1 MLGPSQ
7 ETLWEF
13 VRCFAPDD
21 PGALG
26 YNVFEAV
33 QRAGPFEEKAF
44 RLAVGEVMARHDAL
58 RLVFDE
64 VADDPSLGVRG
75 AELFPIVSI
84 VDLTR
89 ETEKRRGIVAGSL
102 LARESTRAFDVRTGP
117 LWSVLVLVTAAD
129 TWTVA
134 VSMFHL
140 IADGWSTGVFL
151 RDLDAA
157 YRARTQDGPPLTT
170 LALDYATATARPSA
184 THQEFW
190 RDQLLPLPD
199 HLPFTASFDKPDL
212 GAAASA
218 SLALPADLARHL
230 QSLSRRLRVTPFVL
244 SMAAYRI
251 TLGAV
256 TGWDRIVLG
265 TTTAG
270 RDEPGMTD
278 LIGQFTQNI
287 YVATTF
293 GPHTTLGEAVETLR
307 AATMAAMRHAAPFQ
321 EIARAVN
328 PAFEASRPWPFLLL
342 YHSWFQ
348 SAAPQLGAA
357 SSGLDIVERRTRT
370 RVPPV
375 ADTSRLDLW
384 AKRGEP
390 GLTMAED
397 RRHVTMNYNPTFYD
411 RDTVVAT
418 VLGYRNVLC
427 ELVRDLDQRVGDLKV

>member
-1 MLGPSQ
+1 MLAPSQ

-13 VRCFAPDD
+13 ARCFAPDD

-64 VADDPSLGVRG
+64 VADSPILSVRG
-75 AELFPIVSI
+75 DELSPKVSI
-84 VDLTR
+84 TDLTR
-89 ETEKRRGIVAGSL
+89 EPEKRRGILAGSL
-102 LARESTRAFDVRTGP
+102 LGRESTRAFDVRTGP
-117 LWSVLVLVTAAD
+117 LWSVAVVLTAAD

-151 RDLDAA
+151 RDLDMA
-157 YRARTQDGPPLTT
+157 YRARVHGGPPLAP
-170 LALDYATATARPSA
+170 LALDYAAATARPAVS
-184 THQEFW
+184 HQEFW
-190 RDQLLPLPD
+190 RDELLPLPD
-199 HLPFTASFDKPDL
+199 KLPFTASFDKPDL

-218 SLALPADLARHL
+218 GLALPADLARQL
-230 QSLSRRLRVTPFVL
+230 QALSRRLRVTPFVL

-278 LIGQFTQNI
+278 LIGQFTRNI
-287 YVATTF
+287 YVSTTF
-293 GPHTTLGEAVETLR
+293 GPRATLGEAVETQR

-328 PAFEASRPWPFLLL
+328 PAFDASRPWPFLLL

-348 SAAPQLGAA
+348 SAAPQLGAGT
-357 SSGLDIVERRTRT
+357 SGVDVVERRTRT

-411 RDTVVAT
+411 RDAVVAAL
-418 VLGYRNVLC
+418 LGYRNVLR
-427 ELVRDLDQRVGDLKV
+427 ELVRDPSQRIGDIAS